1 MAETSAVP
9 MVASWLV
16 LLMILMFAI
25 GVGCLLS
32 ARSRIV
38 GVVLLALLAFGF
50 FSVRVQVQRSV
61 PRGSLNVA
69 LDEHGMPVAQ
79 IEKQI
84 SDAGNLHD
92 AQEHSRRAEAAANA
106 AAARARAEIL
116 RNQRLTAS
124 INDATLQ
131 IAPDGTRLETY
142 PDGMQIK
149 QKPSGVRS
157 IVREA
162 DGQPVMDSRPAIHS
176 GVKLWILGA
185 PLLALVVAFV
195 ALRSRPR
202 ASGYGMAIV
211 AAAMLAVVL
220 GGYMFMGSR
229 HVYIPEPVEV
239 KLEPPGSAMIVQRSA
254 DGGIGSHGEVVEQPP
269 VSIPPAES
277 IEAAWAHLTG
287 PKIKLE
293 ANDSANDDVSQKE
306 LVAAKTVLTTTAPGV
321 DPITQH
327 WLASIAKATL
337 HALAQ
342 AHKASE
348 DQSVHATI
356 EPMAEAIAEYEAAAE
371 GNAGKEL
378 ATSVPDEPR
387 PDWLDDAPEKL
398 VGASRRVVA
407 SSDPYMEADLA
418 RASLRE
424 ELRGIV
430 HARLVDLVAAAS
442 GDQQADVPAPDYLG
456 ISDDYILGELS
467 TEQYLET
474 VQTSVGEMKRAHALV
489 EFTEAKDRFMLERW
503 MAYAR
508 LQSIEFVGGMSTL
521 AVGGLALVYGLLK
534 VDTWTRG
541 YYTKRLFIGV
551 PAAIIALVMLMLA

>member
-1 MAETSAVP
+1 
-9 MVASWLV
+9 MVASWLM

-32 ARSRIV
+32 ARSRII

-50 FSVRVQVQRSV
+50 FSVRVQMHRSM
-61 PRGSLNVA
+61 PRGPLNVA
-69 LDEHGMPVAQ
+69 LDEHGMPLAQ

-84 SDAGNLHD
+84 SVAGNLHD
-92 AQEHSRRAEAAANA
+92 AQEHARLAEAAANA

-162 DGQPVMDSRPAIHS
+162 DGQPVMDSRPTIHS

-202 ASGYGMAIV
+202 AGGYGMAIV
-211 AAAMLAVVL
+211 AATMLAVVL
-220 GGYMFMGSR
+220 GGYMFMGAR
-229 HVYIPEPVEV
+229 DVYIPEPVEV
-239 KLEPPGSAMIVQRSA
+239 KLEASGRSA
-254 DGGIGSHGEVVEQPP
+254 TIVKKSAKFVDHLAGHGEVAGQPP
-269 VSIPPAES
+269 AAVPAES

-287 PKIKLE
+287 PKIKLGAGE
-293 ANDSANDDVSQKE
+293 GANDNVSQKE
-306 LVAAKTVLTTTAPGV
+306 LAAAKTVLTTTAPGV
-321 DPITQH
+321 DPITQS
-327 WLASIAKATL
+327 WLANIAKATL

-342 AHKASE
+342 AHKAGE
-348 DQSVHATI
+348 EQSVQATI

-371 GNAGKEL
+371 GPWSEKAS
-378 ATSVPDEPR
+378 TDVPDEPR

-398 VGASRRVVA
+398 VGAARRVVA
-407 SSDPYMEADLA
+407 SGDPYMEADLA

-442 GDQQADVPAPDYLG
+442 GGQQADVPAPDYLG
-456 ISDDYILGELS
+456 ISDDYILGELC

-489 EFTEAKDRFMLERW
+489 EFAEAKDRFMLERW

>member
-1 MAETSAVP
+1 
-9 MVASWLV
+9 MVASWLILV
-16 LLMILMFAI
+16 LVLAFAI
-25 GVGCLLS
+25 GVGCVLS
-32 ARSRIV
+32 ARTRII
-38 GVVLLALLAFGF
+38 GVVVLALLAVGL
-50 FSVRVQVQRSV
+50 FSVRVHRSMPPAPRIEAINQHV
-61 PRGSLNVA
+61 PVVVHRDNNLIVESIP
-69 LDEHGMPVAQ
+69 HVAQ
-79 IEKQI
+79 QHA
-84 SDAGNLHD
+84 S
-92 AQEHSRRAEAAANA
+92 RAEEAAKA
-106 AAARARAEIL
+106 AMARARAEVV
-116 RNQRLTAS
+116 RNQRLAARMD
-124 INDATLQ
+124 DAVAQ
-131 IAPDGTRLETY
+131 QSPDDSWLETY
-142 PDGMQIK
+142 PDGMQVR
-149 QKPSGVRS
+149 QTWDGDRS

-162 DGQPVMDSRPAIHS
+162 DGEPRLETAPTIRPD
-176 GVKLWILGA
+176 VKLWILGA

-202 ASGYGMAIV
+202 AGGYGMAIV
-211 AAAMLAVVL
+211 AATMLATVL
-220 GGYMFMGSR
+220 GGYMFMGAR
-229 HVYIPEPVEV
+229 RVYITQPVAV
-239 KLEPPGSAMIVQRSA
+239 KLETPGGSATIVNRSA
-254 DGGIGSHGEVVEQPP
+254 KFVDPLVGHGEVAEQRPAA
-269 VSIPPAES
+269 IPAAES
-277 IEAAWAHLTG
+277 IEAAWAHLTD
-287 PKIKLE
+287 PKIKLGSGE
-293 ANDSANDDVSQKE
+293 GANRDVSQKE
-306 LVAAKTVLTTTAPGV
+306 LAAAKTVLTTTAPGV
-321 DPITQH
+321 DPITQS

-348 DQSVHATI
+348 DRSVQAMI

-371 GNAGKEL
+371 GNAGKKL
-378 ATSVPDEPR
+378 STSVPDEPR

-398 VGASRRVVA
+398 VGAARRVVA
-407 SSDPYMEADLA
+407 SSDPYLEADLA

-442 GDQQADVPAPDYLG
+442 GGQQANVPAPDYLG
-456 ISDDYILGELS
+456 ISDDYILGELC

-489 EFTEAKDRFMLERW
+489 EFAEAKDRFMLERW

-508 LQSIEFVGGMSTL
+508 LQSIEFVGGVSTL